1 MSIKPRDELYVT
13 HPSNVPG
20 HTGNTPAEYTTTLS
34 TPLVLS
40 GNWEVALLEAHY
52 FNDWVNFPETNMAI
66 FLKAKKVNVDE
77 GLYSAG
83 RNKRAATTPLPA
95 TAAPSQPADVFS
107 EHLLGAQHV
116 DDTPTVTEVVKPP
129 TPKAGAVKI
138 DFDKMVEEGIERS
151 NQIDQHIRNLEEEIR
166 KLKDEPCPLKQPV
179 KLPAYTTEIEV
190 KADVFF
196 GKMFEFLKKHGGLY
210 GEELIP
216 IKIPRGHYDSISQIG
231 ELITKRIDPAQE
243 MKSNYSTI
251 TEKFEFSNK
260 LYELI
265 FASREA
271 YVFDRLGYN
280 SSKKEID
287 NLSFYLARVDRE
299 GDMRATL
306 EDINTIF
313 VYSDI
318 VDYQLVGNTKATL
331 MGVFPTTGRHYD
343 QQSWQFNPF
352 QYIAVSSE
360 EIRSITMSMRTPE
373 GDPVPFLS
381 GNSLCRLHFR
391 RKLL

>member
-1 MSIKPRDELYVT
+1 
-13 HPSNVPG
+13 
-20 HTGNTPAEYTTTLS
+20 
-34 TPLVLS
+34 
-40 GNWEVALLEAHY
+40 
-52 FNDWVNFPETNMAI
+52 
-66 FLKAKKVNVDE
+66 
-77 GLYSAG
+77 
-83 RNKRAATTPLPA
+83 
-95 TAAPSQPADVFS
+95 
-107 EHLLGAQHV
+107 
-116 DDTPTVTEVVKPP
+116 
-129 TPKAGAVKI
+129 
-138 DFDKMVEEGIERS
+138 
-151 NQIDQHIRNLEEEIR
+151 
-166 KLKDEPCPLKQPV
+166 
-179 KLPAYTTEIEV
+179 
-190 KADVFF
+190 
-196 GKMFEFLKKHGGLY
+196 
-210 GEELIP
+210 
-216 IKIPRGHYDSISQIG
+216 
-231 ELITKRIDPAQE
+231 

-251 TEKFEFSNK
+251 TERFEFSNK

-271 YVFDRLGYN
+271 YVLERLGYK

-287 NLSFYLARVDRE
+287 NLTFHLARVDRE

-331 MGVFPTTGRHYD
+331 MGVFPITGSHYE